1 MMMIVVMM
9 TVLKVLSRQV
19 IMHIYVKNIVIW
31 GGTIFWLGL
40 APQGGHTK
48 IWGGQFD
55 KNLLCDVSCVTF

>member
-31 GGTIFWLGL
+31 GGAIFWLLGL

-55 KNLLCDVSCVTF
+55 KNLCDVSCVTF